1 MRETHNRTV
10 GSPAC
15 SPHMPIPSRPST
27 RAASKLRSMGMLIAL
42 CLTGVS
48 HASMQRHALHVT
60 EVSSRP
66 AVTHSHAN
74 TGKSVGS
81 GKRVSAHASRPLW
94 PSYRATTRPLWPHEP
109 LSSEISDRVQ
119 VLCPLRGDAK
129 RRVIGIVGAGRGVRL
144 GGQKGLHAVALVLH
158 GAFVELWVEP

>member
-1 MRETHNRTV
+1 
-10 GSPAC
+10 
-15 SPHMPIPSRPST
+15 
-27 RAASKLRSMGMLIAL
+27 MGMLIAL

-81 GKRVSAHASRPLW
+81 GKRVSAHACMRKAIMSDEW
-94 PSYRATTRPLWPHEP
+94 ACVQK
-109 LSSEISDRVQ
+109 EIN
-119 VLCPLRGDAK
+119 K
-129 RRVIGIVGAGRGVRL
+129 
-144 GGQKGLHAVALVLH
+144 
-158 GAFVELWVEP
+158 